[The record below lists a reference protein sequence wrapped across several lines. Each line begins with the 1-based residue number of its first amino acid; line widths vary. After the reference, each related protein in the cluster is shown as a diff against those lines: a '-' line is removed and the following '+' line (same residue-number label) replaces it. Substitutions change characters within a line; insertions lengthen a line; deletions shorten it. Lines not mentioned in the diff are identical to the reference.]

1 MYDTINFKIT
11 QDEAG
16 GVDFLEEIPC
26 FLDNVGEHF
35 YNGFPYIT
43 GNLKGLK
50 VTANRHQVKIK
61 DGSLCKFALGDNYQT
76 LGRKDTQRAIELLS
90 DTLHLPI
97 DRAIV
102 TRLDIAQNFILKHP
116 TVIYL
121 NHLGGLRHAKRIQE
135 PTGLYYVLGGGRLC
149 FYDKN
154 KEQTSHRNPI
164 PELYKGRNVLRY
176 EQRYT
181 ERLASKL
188 GISQLT
194 GRVLYDE
201 EFYISLLD
209 QWRDSYKAINKIN
222 DVTLNFETMTKKKDM
237 IKAGLITLAEQ
248 MGGQLEMIAHINEA
262 QKRGALSRKQAFDLR
277 KTIKDAY
284 QVKDGLIVPSDV
296 IQELDKKVDEAVRF
310 YR

>member
-11 QDEAG
+11 QEEAG
-16 GVDFLEEIPC
+16 GMDFLEEIPC

-35 YNGFPYIT
+35 YNGSPCIT

-116 TVIYL
+116 TAIYL
-121 NHLGGLRHAKRIQE
+121 NHLGGLRHATRLQE

-154 KEQTSHRNPI
+154 KEQTNNRNPI

-181 ERLASKL
+181 QRLASKL

-222 DVTLNFETMTKKKDM
+222 DVTLNFETMSKKKDL
-237 IKAGLITLAEQ
+237 IQAGLISLAEQ

-262 QKRGALSRKQAFDLR
+262 QKRGNLSKKQAFDLR